1 MAIADST
8 GIAQALAFWADLAP
22 KERDVAT
29 EMAHGWANVEI
40 ANRLALSP
48 KTVDNRVS
56 AIYEN
61 LPVTS
66 GMDRRVQTALLVRSV
81 IERRGH
87 DANIV

>member
-8 GIAQALAFWADLAP
+8 GIAQALAFWANLAP

-29 EMAHGWANVEI
+29 AMAHGWANAEI

-48 KTVDNRVS
+48 KTIDNRVS
-56 AIYEN
+56 AIYEK
-61 LPVTS
+61 LPATS
-66 GMDRRVQTALLVRSV
+66 GMDRRVQAVLLVRSF

-87 DANIV
+87 NAHII